1 MIICY
6 YFYIFETVM
15 TYAFEQV
22 ITITIPRLL
31 GGCREQKLK
40 FEILEFLGIRRNFL
54 DFFGINELF
63 DVLMTN
69 KLYNN

>member
-1 MIICY
+1 MIIYY
-6 YFYIFETVM
+6 YFYIFETVT

-40 FEILEFLGIRRNFL
+40 FEILEFLGIRRIFL
-54 DFFGINELF
+54 DFFF
-63 DVLMTN
+63 WHQ
-69 KLYNN
+69 